1 MLTVRQAKIEDAVLM
16 RELQQLSFAE
26 EGRQSGT
33 RDIPPLQ
40 ESVDSIAQHIRQ
52 EIALV
57 AEQNGMLLGSVR
69 GVRGDHGYVVRALIV
84 RPGQQGKGTGSLLLR
99 TLEAAMTKPTR
110 VDLTTNLSMQGN
122 VQFYEKH
129 GYKVQER
136 TEPQPGIVL
145 AHMSKHLAGVA

>member
-1 MLTVRQAKIEDAVLM
+1 
-16 RELQQLSFAE
+16 
-26 EGRQSGT
+26 
-33 RDIPPLQ
+33 
-40 ESVDSIAQHIRQ
+40 
-52 EIALV
+52 
-57 AEQNGMLLGSVR
+57 
-69 GVRGDHGYVVRALIV
+69 
-84 RPGQQGKGTGSLLLR
+84 
-99 TLEAAMTKPTR
+99 MTKPTR